1 MKISKDGWMDGWVG
15 GWVGGWAGGWVGGRM
30 DDMMFGANAFGAL
43 VL

>member
-1 MKISKDGWMDGWVG
+1 MKISKDGWMDGWMG
-15 GWVGGWAGGWVGGRM
+15 GWVGGWVGGRM

>member
-1 MKISKDGWMDGWVG
+1 MDGWVG
-15 GWVGGWAGGWVGGRM
+15 GWVGGRAGGWVGGRM